1 MDNSTRREISY
12 YKLLSRDS
20 VGLNKSHALSG
31 IFTEYQGFR
40 KVRLK
45 TNLSNENK
53 NTARTF

>member
-20 VGLNKSHALSG
+20 VRLNKSHALSG

-45 TNLSNENK
+45 TNLPNENK